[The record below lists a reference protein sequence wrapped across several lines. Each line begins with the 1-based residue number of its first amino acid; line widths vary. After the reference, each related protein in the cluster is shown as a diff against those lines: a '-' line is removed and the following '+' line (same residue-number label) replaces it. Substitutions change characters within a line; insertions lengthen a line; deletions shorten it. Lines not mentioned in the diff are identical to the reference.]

1 MCIIEID
8 KSPRLNETAPSALAR
23 WYSDGKYTDLMTGS
37 APTSFDSS
45 AACFGIVEGSAD
57 LDFGK
62 YGSVRTGDLSI
73 LAADT
78 NTAGTI
84 QGDLRLPPL
93 TMMSPSERE
102 YWLDGPWAG
111 M

>member
-1 MCIIEID
+1 M
-8 KSPRLNETAPSALAR
+8 AR

-73 LAADT
+73 LAADIT
-78 NTAGTI
+78 NTAGSPRQPRTHNT
-84 QGDLRLPPL
+84 QPL
-93 TMMSPSERE
+93 
-102 YWLDGPWAG
+102 LDAG
-111 M
+111 RITR